1 MRINR
6 NTHQT
11 DKKAQE
17 SAVMIFTHPPPKHFA
32 RQIEMQSMNNC
43 RDCHKLYRPSQN
55 QTHRMNARLAHF
67 ENFSNKK
74 KAMANQK
81 ILRKLKTRSKDLEE
95 KEKQQSKKKNLKKD
109 LKKNC

>member
-1 MRINR
+1 
-6 NTHQT
+6 
-11 DKKAQE
+11 
-17 SAVMIFTHPPPKHFA
+17 
-32 RQIEMQSMNNC
+32 
-43 RDCHKLYRPSQN
+43 
-55 QTHRMNARLAHF
+55 MNARLAHF